1 MADEKKAPAAA
12 AAPPAPAAARPDGM
26 TRRQMLRSSMFAT
39 IGTMFGLVAAGGG
52 GMFWPIK
59 LTGFGGIIP
68 APKKAQDIKVGEV
81 VTVRDGKYY
90 LTRSEEGLMALYWK
104 CVHLGC
110 TVPWNAG
117 AGKFLCPCHASVYE
131 ITGQNIAGPAP
142 RPLDMMEI
150 KVEGDGTIL
159 VNTGKITERARH
171 QAEHATPVK
180 G

>member
-1 MADEKKAPAAA
+1 MADEKKVPAGA
-12 AAPPAPAAARPDGM
+12 AAPPASAARPDGM

-39 IGTMFGLVAAGGG
+39 IGAAFGMVAAGGG

-59 LTGFGGIIP
+59 LTGFGGIVP
-68 APKKAQDIKVGEV
+68 ASKKAQDMQVGEV
-81 VTVRDGKYY
+81 LMVRDGKYY
-90 LTRSEEGLMALYWK
+90 LTRTDDGLMALYWK

-110 TVPWNAG
+110 TVPYNEA

-131 ITGQNIAGPAP
+131 ISGQNIAGPAP

-150 KVEGDGTIL
+150 KVEADGTVL

-171 QAEHATPVK
+171 ESEHATPVK